1 MKKLFCL
8 LFLLTSSCLSP
19 TVRQGVTVTEDAG
32 EVEDVISS
40 MLSSDEIVVN
50 ECVDTCTNRC
60 PVQETTVKTVTKIVY
75 IYVETDRLPS
85 VVRFPDVSDNA
96 DAVKMEMK

>member
-60 PVQETTVKTVTKIVY
+60 PIIEPKVIVKT
-75 IYVETDRLPS
+75 IYVTRLPS
-85 VVRFPDVSDNA
+85 VARFSD
-96 DAVKMEMK
+96 DDGIKMEMKE